1 MPKFFLILPL
11 LILLLSLFSCAHSK
25 PKSTA
30 KIYSGDAPTINYSQH
45 HDSAG
50 GSLSTN

>member
-1 MPKFFLILPL
+1 MLKFLLTLP
-11 LILLLSLFSCAHSK
+11 LLLSLFSCAHSK

-30 KIYSGDAPTINYSQH
+30 KIYSGDAPTINYSHH

-50 GSLSTN
+50 GALSTN